1 MTFNGRRYCDE
12 VRSPPLHAAEF
23 RLFFNLAS
31 RVPRCPDTRLSLGIT
46 YHFNRFHVRHLGYHG
61 LVEQGFF
68 YDARLAHEV
77 AAVTFPEVA
86 VIDLFVAAFLGADCG
101 SYPVDWAAFPWS
113 PSRRSPVKS
122 TSALDW

>member
-1 MTFNGRRYCDE
+1 M
-12 VRSPPLHAAEF
+12 RSPPLHAAEF

-86 VIDLFVAAFLGADCG
+86 VIDLFVVAFLGADCG